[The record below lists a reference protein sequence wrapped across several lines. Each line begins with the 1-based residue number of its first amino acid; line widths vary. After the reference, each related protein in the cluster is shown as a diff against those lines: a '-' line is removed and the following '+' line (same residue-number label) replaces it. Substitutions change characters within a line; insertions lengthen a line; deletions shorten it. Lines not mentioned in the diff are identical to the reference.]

1 MTPSSHA
8 VVIALGA
15 NLGDPVAAL
24 RGAAAALAGSGIT
37 ITSASSLY
45 ETEPV
50 GGPEQPRYVNAV
62 VVGATGLAPLD
73 VLDALQGIE
82 QTWGRTREVR
92 WGPRTLD
99 LDLIS
104 YDDLVMDTER
114 LTLPHPRAAERAF
127 VLVPWAEAD
136 PAARLVG
143 HGSVPALIEA
153 QFGDGAG
160 FGVLVMDGQALL

>member
-1 MTPSSHA
+1 MTTSSHA
-8 VVIALGA
+8 VVIAFGA
-15 NLGDPVAAL
+15 NLGDPVEAL
-24 RGAAAALAGSGIT
+24 RGAAAALAGAGIT

-62 VVGATGLAPLD
+62 AVGETALAPLD
-73 VLDALQGIE
+73 VLDALQDIE

-104 YDDLVMDTER
+104 YDDVVMDTER

-136 PAARLVG
+136 PAAHLVG
-143 HGSVPALIEA
+143 HGSVPALVDA
-153 QFGDGAG
+153 QVGAAPG
-160 FGVLVMDGQALL
+160 IGVLVIDGQALL